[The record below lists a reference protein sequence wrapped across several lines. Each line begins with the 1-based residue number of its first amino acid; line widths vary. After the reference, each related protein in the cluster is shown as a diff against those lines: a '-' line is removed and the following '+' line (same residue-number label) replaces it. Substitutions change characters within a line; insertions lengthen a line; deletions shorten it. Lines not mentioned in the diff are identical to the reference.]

1 MADWQFSFKPTFLH
15 ELQGFEPK
23 ESAQVLKKIDLL
35 AQDPTPDAKT
45 KKQLR
50 HLGGKLHR
58 LRSGDFRIFYT
69 FHEPFISL
77 LSVKRRNEQTY
88 EDDVEAEDL
97 GGAEVPEITA
107 RPHAE
112 VWTQWLAQPAKKG
125 TPLTRS
131 ITAGILEALKV
142 PTQFH
147 AALVAV
153 ATEEDLLECVV
164 PQDVLGKVI
173 DAVTGRPIE
182 QVEDQPDLVL
192 EHTDDL
198 LRYRDGELLGFLLRL
213 NVEQEK
219 LVGWALGSKGA
230 TLLKGGPGSGKST
243 VALYRVREMLR
254 ALRKA
259 RVDGPRVL
267 FTTYTRALTRVSEQ
281 LLRTLVSPDDMKCI
295 DVKTADSVLRQI
307 AVDGGTPSNLVDGKD
322 LRAMLAKA
330 VETAAFTGNSLKVA
344 SQKEAV
350 HKLSKDFLHEE
361 IFSVIEGRGL
371 STLEQY
377 LNAARPGRKVALAK
391 VQREAV
397 WRVREGL
404 MAAIAASKATTLEGW
419 RRCAEERV
427 RAGDIAPRYD
437 AVVIDEAQDL
447 SPTVIAALVGLC
459 KTPGGIFLAADANQ
473 SIYGAGFRWGD
484 VHDWLKFKGRTGVLR
499 ANFRST
505 REIGEAA
512 NAYLQ
517 RGAGGTGAVLEG
529 EPVDSQYVHSG
540 AIPAVRAVEK
550 TSDETKLLAR
560 FFKQATRSL
569 RLGLGACAVLV
580 PTNDAAARI
589 VSEFSGAGVV
599 AKKVDATD
607 LELTDPG
614 VKVLTLKS
622 AKGLEFPI
630 VALAGFGD
638 RAYPPMPPHATAEE
652 REEIVE
658 RERRTMFVAMTR
670 AMRALLV
677 VTTVDATSPL
687 LEGLTPPGW
696 NDGREVEI

>member
-1 MADWQFSFKPTFLH
+1 M
-15 ELQGFEPK
+15 
-23 ESAQVLKKIDLL
+23 
-35 AQDPTPDAKT
+35 
-45 KKQLR
+45 
-50 HLGGKLHR
+50 
-58 LRSGDFRIFYT
+58 
-69 FHEPFISL
+69 
-77 LSVKRRNEQTY
+77 N
-88 EDDVEAEDL
+88 
-97 GGAEVPEITA
+97 
-107 RPHAE
+107 
-112 VWTQWLAQPAKKG
+112 
-125 TPLTRS
+125 
-131 ITAGILEALKV
+131 
-142 PTQFH
+142 
-147 AALVAV
+147 
-153 ATEEDLLECVV
+153 
-164 PQDVLGKVI
+164 
-173 DAVTGRPIE
+173 
-182 QVEDQPDLVL
+182 
-192 EHTDDL
+192 
-198 LRYRDGELLGFLLRL
+198 
-213 NVEQEK
+213 
-219 LVGWALGSKGA
+219 
-230 TLLKGGPGSGKST
+230 
-243 VALYRVREMLR
+243 
-254 ALRKA
+254 
-259 RVDGPRVL
+259 
-267 FTTYTRALTRVSEQ
+267 
-281 LLRTLVSPDDMKCI
+281 CI

-307 AVDGGTPSNLVDGKD
+307 AVYGGAPSNLVDGKD

-330 VETAAFTGNSLKVA
+330 VETAVFTGNSLKVA
-344 SQKEAV
+344 SQKEAAR
-350 HKLSKDFLHEE
+350 KLSKDFLHEE

-377 LNAARPGRKVALAK
+377 LEAARPGRKVALTK

-397 WRVREGL
+397 WRAREAL
-404 MAAIAASKATTLEGW
+404 MTAVGASKATTLEGW
-419 RRCAEERV
+419 RRRAEERV
-427 RAGDIAPRYD
+427 RAGDVAPPYD

-459 KTPGGIFLAADANQ
+459 KTPGGVFLAADANQ

-517 RGAGGTGAVLEG
+517 RGAAGAGAVLE
-529 EPVDSQYVHSG
+529 EERVESQYVHSG

-550 TSDETKLLAR
+550 ASDETKLLAR

-589 VSEFSGAGVV
+589 VSELSGAGVA

-614 VKVLTLKS
+614 VKVLTLKN

-638 RAYPPMPPHATAEE
+638 RTYPPVPAHATTEE
-652 REEIVE
+652 RQEIVE

-677 VTTVDATSPL
+677 VTTADSTSPL

-696 NDGREVEI
+696 NDGREAEP